1 MANHGPNIS
10 PRLHRAHWSDPFS
23 GSAVL
28 WLRARGHVNDRAL
41 DLQKAMKLQGLKLKV
56 VDIFDVSA
64 GQLAEADLIMLDG
77 FERLDGTIETVLTSI
92 RMEHRIP
99 LVILTNG
106 YSTEQLV
113 TALTAGA
120 DAIWAVNI
128 PFEVLLARCKAILRR
143 AQSSESRF

>member
-10 PRLHRAHWSDPFS
+10 PRLHRAHWSDRLN
-23 GSAVL
+23 GAAIL
-28 WLRARGHVNDRAL
+28 WLRARGQVNDRAL
-41 DLQKAMKLQGLKLKV
+41 DLQKAMKAQGMKLKV
-56 VDIFDVSA
+56 VDVFDVSA
-64 GQLAEADLIMLDG
+64 SQLAEADLIMLDG
-77 FERLDGTIETVLTSI
+77 FERLDGTIETVLASI
-92 RMEHRIP
+92 RLEHRIP

-128 PFEVLLARCKAILRR
+128 PLEVLLARCKALLRR
-143 AQSSESRF
+143 AQSSGSRF